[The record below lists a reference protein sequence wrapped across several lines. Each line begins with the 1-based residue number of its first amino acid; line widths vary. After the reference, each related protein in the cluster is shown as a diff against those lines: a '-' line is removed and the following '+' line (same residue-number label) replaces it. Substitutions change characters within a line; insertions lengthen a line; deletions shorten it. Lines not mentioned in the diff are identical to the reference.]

1 MKNDI
6 NNIRRFYL
14 EKEDFHI
21 VVVDVIADVK
31 IRIINVYRSFR
42 PPNSMTPEAF
52 FVEQLNVIK
61 NVSCSNCY
69 ILGDFNLDAKMS
81 Y

>member
-1 MKNDI
+1 MILRK
-6 NNIRRFYL
+6 RRIDL
-14 EKEDFHI
+14 EKKDHH
-21 VVVDVIADVK
+21 VVIIDVICNLTTL
-31 IRIINVYRSFR
+31 RIIDVYRSFR